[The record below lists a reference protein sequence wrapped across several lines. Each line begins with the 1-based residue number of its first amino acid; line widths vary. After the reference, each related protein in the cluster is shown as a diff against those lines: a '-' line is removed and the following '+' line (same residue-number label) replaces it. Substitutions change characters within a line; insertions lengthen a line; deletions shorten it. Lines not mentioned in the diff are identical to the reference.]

1 MPKKGNNKKSKKAK
15 EEDIKDT
22 ENNVEKIEE
31 VSKVIKED
39 ESNNQ
44 NLNNN
49 FNITN
54 IGQSLSNEE
63 ELLNK
68 LQIEIS
74 EYTNYDNIQN
84 PYNFKSWW
92 DTLSSSKEAPFSI
105 RKKIYQVSLHYLPG
119 SYKIWYHYLEEE
131 REYVKKNYRLPNP
144 HYEEV
149 NNIHEQALIYML
161 KMPMIW
167 VNYIQFLM
175 EQNLVTKTRL
185 ILNRAL
191 QMLPITQHKKIWDIY
206 IPWAESLTGCYK
218 SKIEIFKRYTKF
230 NPDYK
235 EKFVHYLVGIKEFN
249 YAIELIIEI
258 LNDENFYSKENK
270 SQYYYWIMICQII
283 NNYPELINFNKND
296 KIINVDKL
304 IRHGIKKYTDE
315 IGNLWVTLANYYIK
329 IGLIDKAREIFEEAL
344 EKVLTVRDFSLVFNS
359 YLNFEQEIMKQN
371 LFSNDDSEN
380 MDIEENNNIDNN
392 DNENNKLED
401 FELKELENAFDELNI
416 KQIDEIENKEDSNK
430 ENKKKKSKNKSK
442 SKKEKNK
449 NDINTNVND
458 DNNLNDKKF
467 NFIRV
472 NNLIQRRPFLL
483 NSTILRRNPN
493 NANEWL
499 KRIELI
505 KEKKDFKLIKNMYE
519 EALNTIKINE
529 AYGKL
534 SDIYISYAHFF
545 EENNDIQK
553 ANEIFYKGCN
563 LNYKRTEENINIW
576 CLWCEM
582 NVRQKQYKD
591 AYKIIKFICTNNIN
605 KYYRYNK
612 NLKLWSLY
620 VDLETS
626 LNTNNEKQVIY
637 IYNKMI
643 EYKIANIE
651 TIFNYVTYLEKIKN
665 YDKIYNIYEQSIDLF
680 TWPNVYDLCLCYIV
694 DYINH
699 FKDTKIEIFRDII
712 QNIII
717 LSGHMK
723 IFYYIYAFYEEK
735 YGLFNHCID
744 ILKEASQNVKE
755 EEKPEVH
762 SVIIAKCAKYF
773 GIGKIRLAFDDA
785 MNNLEKSY
793 VLEIGIK
800 YITIEIKLKE
810 INRARGI
817 FKFLGKLFNPDNKE
831 YKEEFWEMWDNFE
844 KEYGD
849 VNTYQEMKNLLKI
862 SQLRNNP

>member
-1 MPKKGNNKKSKKAK
+1 MPKKGIKNSKKEKEKEKNKK
-15 EEDIKDT
+15 DIKN
-22 ENNVEKIEE
+22 EEIKRSEK
-31 VSKVIKED
+31 
-39 ESNNQ
+39 ESLNQ
-44 NLNNN
+44 NLSNN
-49 FNITN
+49 FSLTT
-54 IGQSLSNEE
+54 IGHSLTNEE

-68 LQIEIS
+68 LQTEIS

-119 SYKIWYHYLEEE
+119 SYKIWYYYLQEE

-185 ILNRAL
+185 VLNKAL

-206 IPWAESLTGCYK
+206 IPWAESLSGCHK
-218 SKIEIFKRYTKF
+218 SKIEIFKRYLKF
-230 NPDYK
+230 NSDYK
-235 EKFVHYLVGIKEFN
+235 EKFIHYLISIKEFN

-258 LNDENFYSKENK
+258 LNDENFFSKENK
-270 SQYYYWIMICQII
+270 SQYYYWVMICQII
-283 NNYPELINFNKND
+283 NNYPESINTNSNEKRID
-296 KIINVDKL
+296 IDKL

-315 IGNLWVTLANYYIK
+315 VGNLWVTLGNYYIK

-359 YLNFEQEIMKQN
+359 YLSFEQKIMKQN
-371 LFSNDDSEN
+371 IF
-380 MDIEENNNIDNN
+380 NNIDENEDENNDIEMEDNINN
-392 DNENNKLED
+392 DNKKLEN
-401 FELKELENAFDELNI
+401 FEIKELENAFDELNI
-416 KQIDEIENKEDSNK
+416 KSIENIKIKE
-430 ENKKKKSKNKSK
+430 KKQKSKAENNS
-442 SKKEKNK
+442 NI
-449 NDINTNVND
+449 INTKNNNE
-458 DNNLNDKKF
+458 DNNINDGKF
-467 NFIRV
+467 NIIRV
-472 NNLIQRRPFLL
+472 NNLLQRRPFLL

-493 NANEWL
+493 NCNEWL
-499 KRIELI
+499 KRIDLI
-505 KEKKDFKLIKNMYE
+505 KNKKDFNLIKNMYE

-534 SDIYISYAHFF
+534 SDIYISYGHFY
-545 EENNDIQK
+545 EENKDIEK

-563 LNYKRTEENINIW
+563 LNYKKTEENINMW
-576 CLWCEM
+576 CLWVEM
-582 NVRQKQYKD
+582 NVRQKRYKD

-620 VDLETS
+620 VDLETNLYS
-626 LNTNNEKQVIY
+626 NNEKQVIY

-651 TIFNYVTYLEKIKN
+651 TIFNYVTYLEKIQN
-665 YDKIYNIYEQSIDLF
+665 YDKIYNIYEQSMDLF
-680 TWPNVYDLCLCYIV
+680 TWPNVYDLCLCYII

-712 QNIII
+712 QSIIVS
-717 LSGHMK
+717 SGYMK

-773 GIGKIRLAFDDA
+773 GIGKIRIAFDDA

-793 VLEIGIK
+793 VLEIGLK
-800 YITIEIKLKE
+800 YIAIEIKLKE

-817 FKFLGKLFNPDNKE
+817 FKYLGKLFNPDNKE

-844 KEYGD
+844 KLYGD
-849 VNTYQEMKNLLKI
+849 VNTYQDMKNLLKI

>member
-1 MPKKGNNKKSKKAK
+1 MPRKNTNKKSKK
-15 EEDIKDT
+15 IKDNKNNEEQKT
-22 ENNVEKIEE
+22 EEISNI
-31 VSKVIKED
+31 IQD

-68 LQIEIS
+68 LQIDIG

-131 REYVKKNYRLPNP
+131 REYAKKNYTLPNP

-149 NNIHEQALIYML
+149 NKIHEQALIYML

-167 VNYIQFLM
+167 VKYIQFLM

-185 ILNRAL
+185 VLNKSL

-206 IPWAESLTGCYK
+206 IPWAESLSGCHK
-218 SKIEIFKRYTKF
+218 SKIEIFKRYLKF
-230 NPDYK
+230 NSDYK

-258 LNDENFYSKENK
+258 LNDENFFSKENK

-283 NNYPELINFNKND
+283 NNYPELINANKNE
-296 KIINVDKL
+296 KNINVDKL

-315 IGNLWVTLANYYIK
+315 VGNLWVTLANYYIK
-329 IGLIDKAREIFEEAL
+329 IGYIDKAREIFEEAL

-359 YLNFEQEIMKQN
+359 YLSFEQEIMKQN
-371 LFSNDDSEN
+371 IFNRDNDDN
-380 MDIEENNNIDNN
+380 NVNDMADIDDNVQNN
-392 DNENNKLED
+392 DSDKLED
-401 FELKELENAFDELNI
+401 FELKELESAFEELNI
-416 KQIDEIENKEDSNK
+416 KGIESKEDNK
-430 ENKKKKSKNKSK
+430 NNKKEKKSKNKI
-442 SKKEKNK
+442 KKEKNNK
-449 NDINTNVND
+449 DINTSTSND
-458 DNNLNDKKF
+458 DNNNNNILNDGKF

-493 NANEWL
+493 NCNEWL
-499 KRIELI
+499 KRIDLI
-505 KEKKDFKLIKNMYE
+505 KKKKDFNLIKNMYE

-534 SDIYISYAHFF
+534 SDIYISYAHFY
-545 EENNDIQK
+545 EENNDIKK

-563 LNYKRTEENINIW
+563 LNFKKTDENVNMW

-582 NVRQKQYKD
+582 NVRQKKYKD
-591 AYKIIKFICTNNIN
+591 AYKIIKYICTNNIN

-620 VDLETS
+620 VDLETN
-626 LNTNNEKQVIY
+626 LKKDNEKQVIY

-651 TIFNYVTYLEKIKN
+651 TIFNYVTYLETIKN
-665 YDKIYNIYEQSIDLF
+665 YDKIYNIYEQSMDLF

-699 FKDTKIEIFRDII
+699 YKETKIEIFRDII
-712 QNIII
+712 QNIIVS
-717 LSGHMK
+717 SGHMK

-755 EEKPEVH
+755 EEKPEIH
-762 SVIIAKCAKYF
+762 SVIIAKSAKYF

-793 VLEIGIK
+793 VLEIGLK
-800 YITIEIKLKE
+800 YIAIEIKLKE

-817 FKFLGKLFNPDNKE
+817 FKYLGKLFNPDNKE

-844 KEYGD
+844 KLYGD

>member
-1 MPKKGNNKKSKKAK
+1 MSKKNTKKNLKK
-15 EEDIKDT
+15 EKELNITKL
-22 ENNVEKIEE
+22 ENDKENENVI
-31 VSKVIKED
+31 
-39 ESNNQ
+39 
-44 NLNNN
+44 NN
-49 FNITN
+49 FNITS

-63 ELLNK
+63 EILNK
-68 LQIEIS
+68 LQMEIS

-119 SYKIWYHYLEEE
+119 SYKIWYYYLQEE

-144 HYEEV
+144 HYDEV

-161 KMPMIW
+161 KMPLIW
-167 VNYIQFLM
+167 VKYIEFLM
-175 EQNLVTKTRL
+175 EQNQVTKTRQ
-185 ILNRAL
+185 ILNKAL
-191 QMLPITQHKKIWDIY
+191 QMLPITQHKKIWEIY
-206 IPWAESLTGCYK
+206 IPWVESLNGCYK
-218 SKIEIFKRYTKF
+218 SKIEIFRRYLKF

-235 EKFVHYLVGIKEFN
+235 EKFIRYLVDIKEFT

-258 LNDENFYSKENK
+258 LNDENFFSKENK
-270 SQYYYWIMICQII
+270 SQYYYWVMICQII
-283 NNYPELINFNKND
+283 NNYPEQINLDKNG
-296 KIINVDKL
+296 KNINIDKL
-304 IRHGIKKYTDE
+304 IRHGIQKYTDE
-315 IGNLWVTLANYYIK
+315 VGNLWVTLANYYIK
-329 IGLIDKAREIFEEAL
+329 LGLIDKVREIFEEAL
-344 EKVLTVRDFSLVFNS
+344 EKVLTVRDFSLVFNA
-359 YLNFEQEIMKQN
+359 YLNFEKNIMKQN
-371 LFSNDDSEN
+371 LFNDEDEGDMDFEEEIKNEKNDDSKL
-380 MDIEENNNIDNN
+380 NN
-392 DNENNKLED
+392 
-401 FELKELENAFDELNI
+401 FEIKELENALDELNI
-416 KQIDEIENKEDSNK
+416 KEIGKNNKD
-430 ENKKKKSKNKSK
+430 KKRRKSKNKELLEES
-442 SKKEKNK
+442 
-449 NDINTNVND
+449 
-458 DNNLNDKKF
+458 NNNIDDKKF
-467 NFIRV
+467 NLIRV

-493 NANEWL
+493 NCNEWL
-499 KRIELI
+499 KRIDLS
-505 KEKKDFKLIKNMYE
+505 KEKKDFNFIKNMYE

-534 SDIYISYAHFF
+534 SDIYISYAHFY
-545 EENNDIQK
+545 EENNDIKK

-563 LNYKRTEENINIW
+563 LNYKKTEENINIW
-576 CLWCEM
+576 CIWCEM
-582 NVRQKQYKD
+582 NVRQRRYKD

-605 KYYRYNK
+605 KYYRYNR

-620 VDLETS
+620 VDLEAN
-626 LNTNNEKQVIY
+626 LNSNNEKEVIN

-651 TIFNYVTYLEKIKN
+651 TIFNYVTYLEKINN
-665 YDKIYNIYEQSIDLF
+665 YDKIYNIYEQSMDLF
-680 TWPNVYDLCLCYIV
+680 NWPNVYDLCICYVI

-717 LSGHMK
+717 ASGHMK

-762 SVIIAKCAKYF
+762 SVIIAKTAKYF

-785 MNNLEKSY
+785 MNNLERSY
-793 VLEIGIK
+793 VLEIGLK
-800 YITIEIKLKE
+800 YIAIEIKLKE

-817 FKFLGKLFNPDNKE
+817 FKYLGKLFNPDNKE

-844 KEYGD
+844 KLYGD
-849 VNTYQEMKNLLKI
+849 ANTYQDMKNLFKI

>member
-1 MPKKGNNKKSKKAK
+1 MPRKNTNKKSKKFRDNK
-15 EEDIKDT
+15 SNEEQKT
-22 ENNVEKIEE
+22 EEISNI
-31 VSKVIKED
+31 IQD

-68 LQIEIS
+68 LQIDIS

-131 REYVKKNYRLPNP
+131 REYAKKNYTLPNP

-149 NNIHEQALIYML
+149 NKIHEQALIYML

-167 VNYIQFLM
+167 VKYIQFLM

-185 ILNRAL
+185 VLNKSL

-206 IPWAESLTGCYK
+206 IPWAESLSGCHK
-218 SKIEIFKRYTKF
+218 SKIEIFKRYLKF
-230 NPDYK
+230 NSDYK

-258 LNDENFYSKENK
+258 LNDENFFSKENK

-283 NNYPELINFNKND
+283 NNYPELINANKNE
-296 KIINVDKL
+296 KNINVDKL

-315 IGNLWVTLANYYIK
+315 VGNLWVTLANYYIK
-329 IGLIDKAREIFEEAL
+329 IGFIDKAREIFEEAL

-359 YLNFEQEIMKQN
+359 YLSFEQEIMKQN
-371 LFSNDDSEN
+371 IFNRDND
-380 MDIEENNNIDNN
+380 DNN
-392 DNENNKLED
+392 DNDMADIDNKVQNNDSNKLED
-401 FELKELENAFDELNI
+401 FELKELESAFEELKI
-416 KQIDEIENKEDSNK
+416 KGIESKEDNK
-430 ENKKKKSKNKSK
+430 DKKNSKNKI
-442 SKKEKNK
+442 KKEKKNK
-449 NDINTNVND
+449 DINTSTSND
-458 DNNLNDKKF
+458 DNNNNILNDGKF

-493 NANEWL
+493 NCNEWL
-499 KRIELI
+499 KRIDLI
-505 KEKKDFKLIKNMYE
+505 KEKKDFNLIKNMYE

-534 SDIYISYAHFF
+534 SDIYISYAHFY
-545 EENNDIQK
+545 EENNDLKK

-563 LNYKRTEENINIW
+563 LNFKKTDENVNMW

-582 NVRQKQYKD
+582 NVRQKKYKD
-591 AYKIIKFICTNNIN
+591 AYKIIKYICTNNIN

-620 VDLETS
+620 VDLETN
-626 LNTNNEKQVIY
+626 LKKDNEKQVIY

-651 TIFNYVTYLEKIKN
+651 TIFNYVTYLETIKN
-665 YDKIYNIYEQSIDLF
+665 YDKIYNIYEQSMDLF
-680 TWPNVYDLCLCYIV
+680 TWPNVYDLCLCYII

-699 FKDTKIEIFRDII
+699 YKETKIEIFRDII
-712 QNIII
+712 QNIIVS
-717 LSGHMK
+717 SGHMK

-755 EEKPEVH
+755 EEKPEIH
-762 SVIIAKCAKYF
+762 SVIIAKSAKYF

-793 VLEIGIK
+793 VLEIGLK
-800 YITIEIKLKE
+800 YIAIEIKLKE

-817 FKFLGKLFNPDNKE
+817 FKYLGKLFNPDNKE

-844 KEYGD
+844 KLYGD

>member
-1 MPKKGNNKKSKKAK
+1 MPKKGINKNSKKEKEKKENK
-15 EEDIKDT
+15 EEGD
-22 ENNVEKIEE
+22 KIED
-31 VSKVIKED
+31 SAI
-39 ESNNQ
+39 SNN
-44 NLNNN
+44 NLSNN
-49 FNITN
+49 FNLTN

-105 RKKIYQVSLHYLPG
+105 RKKIYQVALHYLPG
-119 SYKIWYHYLEEE
+119 SYKIWFYYLQEE

-175 EQNLVTKTRL
+175 EQNLITKTRL
-185 ILNRAL
+185 IVNKSL

-206 IPWAESLTGCYK
+206 IPWVESLSGCYK
-218 SKIEIFKRYTKF
+218 SKIDIFKRYLKF

-235 EKFVHYLVGIKEFN
+235 EKFVHYLVAIKEFN

-258 LNDENFYSKENK
+258 LNDENFFSKENK
-270 SQYYYWIMICQII
+270 SQYYYWVMICQII
-283 NNYPELINFNKND
+283 NNYPECINSNKNEKYID
-296 KIINVDKL
+296 IDKL

-315 IGNLWVTLANYYIK
+315 VGNLWVTLGNYYIK

-359 YLNFEQEIMKQN
+359 YLSFEQNLMKQN
-371 LFSNDDSEN
+371 IFNAVDDDEDEEMIVEGSNKES
-380 MDIEENNNIDNN
+380 
-392 DNENNKLED
+392 NENKNILD
-401 FELKELENAFDELNI
+401 NFEMKELENAFTELNI
-416 KQIDEIENKEDSNK
+416 KGINIT
-430 ENKKKKSKNKSK
+430 NKKGKKSKC
-442 SKKEKNK
+442 KKEQQEIK
-449 NDINTNVND
+449 
-458 DNNLNDKKF
+458 DNNNLDKGRF
-467 NFIRV
+467 NIIRV
-472 NNLIQRRPFLL
+472 NNLLQRRPFLL

-493 NANEWL
+493 NCNEWL
-499 KRIELI
+499 KRIDLI
-505 KEKKDFKLIKNMYE
+505 KEKKDINQIKNMYE

-534 SDIYISYAHFF
+534 SDIYISYAHFY
-545 EENNDIQK
+545 EEIKDIQK
-553 ANEIFYKGCN
+553 ANETFYKGCN
-563 LNYKRTEENINIW
+563 LNYKKTDENVNMW
-576 CLWCEM
+576 CLWVEM
-582 NVRQKQYKD
+582 NVRQKRYKD

-605 KYYRYNK
+605 KYYRYNR

-620 VDLETS
+620 ADLETN

-651 TIFNYVTYLEKIKN
+651 TIFNYVTYLEKIEN
-665 YDKIYNIYEQSIDLF
+665 YDKIYNIYEQSMDLF
-680 TWPNVYDLCLCYIV
+680 TWPNIYDLCLCYII

-699 FKDTKIEIFRDII
+699 FKNEKIEIFRDII
-712 QNIII
+712 QNIIVS
-717 LSGHMK
+717 SGHMK

-744 ILKEASQNVKE
+744 ILKEASQNVKD

-773 GIGKIRLAFDDA
+773 GIGKIRIAFDDA

-793 VLEIGIK
+793 VLEIGLK
-800 YITIEIKLKE
+800 YIAIEIKLKE

-817 FKFLGKLFNPDNKE
+817 FKYLGKLFNPDNKE
-831 YKEEFWEMWDNFE
+831 YKEEFWEMWDHFE
-844 KEYGD
+844 KLYGD